1 LPPLYRAGGNCPSAS
16 GGASTWREK
25 LTLAISNNLAH
36 PELELVLH
44 LAIAIYLGNIEQTM
58 CILFICPFS
67 KFV

>member
-1 LPPLYRAGGNCPSAS
+1 MADQPGKLFEGWIVLRLRALPPLYRAGGNCPPPS

-44 LAIAIYLGNIEQTM
+44 LAIAIY
-58 CILFICPFS
+58 
-67 KFV
+67 